1 MLIARDYSRK
11 SVQNYCFFCNHANIL
26 AKKVKFI
33 CICNKKA
40 VILCPIWKRHASCID
55 TITAKWCNGSTTDS
69 GSVCLG
75 SNPSLATKFLFLMRR
90 KIAIIA
96 GGDSS
101 EYEVSLRSAA
111 GIYSFLKPTPT
122 PFLKG
127 RELDYDLTIVCL
139 RGKEW
144 RALAETDNE
153 LQKNNG
159 AVPMDSDKWVTIDK
173 NDFSYTYQD
182 EKIPFDFAYITIHGT
197 PGENGVLQ
205 GYLDMLGVPYS
216 CCGVLAAAMT
226 FNKYTCNQYL
236 KGFGVNVAESVLLR
250 KNQEPRT
257 KSQDIVAQVG
267 LPCFIKTNVGGSS
280 FGVTKVKTLED
291 VIPAIEK
298 AFGEG
303 DEVICE
309 AEMKGIEIT
318 CGVYKTKNKAVA
330 FPITEVVTSN
340 EFFDYDAKYNG
351 QVDEITP
358 ARIPDEVR
366 DKVQALTLKIYDI
379 LGCKGIIRVDYILTG
394 DEAMR
399 REAKGEEARGERR
412 EAKGEEARGE
422 RREAKGDEG
431 EWKINLLEV
440 NTTPGMT
447 ATSFIPQ
454 QIRAAGLEIG
464 EVLGEII
471 EDSLEVKN

>member
-1 MLIARDYSRK
+1 M
-11 SVQNYCFFCNHANIL
+11 Q
-26 AKKVKFI
+26 
-33 CICNKKA
+33 
-40 VILCPIWKRHASCID
+40 
-55 TITAKWCNGSTTDS
+55 
-69 GSVCLG
+69 
-75 SNPSLATKFLFLMRR
+75 R

-111 GIYSFLKPTPT
+111 GIYSFLDPTDSPSR
-122 PFLKG
+122 G
-127 RELDYDLTIVCL
+127 EIGYELTIVCL

-144 RALAETDNE
+144 RALAETDTE

-173 NDFSYTYQD
+173 NDFSYTYQG

-205 GYLDMLGVPYS
+205 GYLDMVGVPYS

-250 KNQEPRT
+250 KGGSLENATLQNGCKAAYSLEA
-257 KSQDIVAQVG
+257 KEIVEKVG

-291 VIPAIEK
+291 VVPAIEK

-318 CGVYKTKNKAVA
+318 CGVYKTKNKVVA

-379 LGCKGIIRVDYILTG
+379 LGCKGIIRVDYILTEKPTPTPSLKG
-394 DEAMR
+394 
-399 REAKGEEARGERR
+399 RENGNWE
-412 EAKGEEARGE
+412 
-422 RREAKGDEG
+422 
-431 EWKINLLEV
+431 INLLEV

-471 EDSLEVKN
+471 EDSFIV